1 MSTLYTRIEK
11 LLQETHVHA
20 SNRMSLK
27 TTFAVYPKEPTKGG
41 RHIGIFGKV
50 GEGRVWLHVGRVFF
64 INASSKLVTKLI
76 QHSN

>member
-41 RHIGIFGKV
+41 GTLGFSARW
-50 GEGRVWLHVGRVFF
+50 GRGGYGY
-64 INASSKLVTKLI
+64 T
-76 QHSN
+76 